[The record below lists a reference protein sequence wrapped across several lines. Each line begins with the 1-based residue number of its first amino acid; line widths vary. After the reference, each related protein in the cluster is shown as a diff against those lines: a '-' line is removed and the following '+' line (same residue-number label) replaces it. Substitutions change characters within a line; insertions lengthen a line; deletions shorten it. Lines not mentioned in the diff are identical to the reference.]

1 MMIHSGNGGRLTVV
15 QERSECTPLLAR
27 CIVCR
32 GDIHCGDAHEFWEGG
47 YYCERHS
54 LPHLRE
60 RARDYA
66 ALLSRDSVEEPRR
79 R

>member
-1 MMIHSGNGGRLTVV
+1 MTGQDRRSRLI
-15 QERSECTPLLAR
+15 AR

-32 GDIHCGDAHEFWEGG
+32 TDIYGADSHEEWEGG

-60 RARDYA
+60 RARRYA
-66 ALLSRDSVEEPRR
+66 ELLRSGAAIEPEERPLS
-79 R
+79 

>member
-1 MMIHSGNGGRLTVV
+1 MDKLSRQG
-15 QERSECTPLLAR
+15 SLLAR

-32 GDIHCGDAHEFWEGG
+32 GNIHEGESYEIWEGG

-60 RARDYA
+60 RARLYA
-66 ALLSRDSVEEPRR
+66 ELLRAQVKSEPDR
-79 R
+79 

>member
-1 MMIHSGNGGRLTVV
+1 MEAGAESG
-15 QERSECTPLLAR
+15 PLLAR

-32 GDIHCGDAHEFWEGG
+32 GNIHEGEIYEIWEGG

-60 RARDYA
+60 RARQYA
-66 ALLSRDSVEEPRR
+66 ELLRR
-79 R
+79 QATLERGG

>member
-1 MMIHSGNGGRLTVV
+1 MTQDVRDKG
-15 QERSECTPLLAR
+15 PLVAR

-32 GDIHCGDAHEFWEGG
+32 GNVFSTDAYEVWEDA

-60 RARDYA
+60 RAREYA
-66 ALLSRDSVEEPRR
+66 AILQREAIADQSR
-79 R
+79 